1 MPVPRERVE
10 NALVTA
16 AKDLDAASDLAAV
29 HGMDLPLTELTK
41 PLIRNVFALRDIGN
55 PTL

>member
-1 MPVPRERVE
+1 MPRERVE